1 MTAKVVRSSQIE
13 DLENSILWALQEYLY
28 HCQSIKTGCEIR
40 FKFTRDKS
48 ASYPAG
54 LIRQFELIKIGEKLF
69 FEVDNTRF
77 EPKAYAVRLAKAYLD
92 SRVYPVKQR
101 EAGGE

>member
-1 MTAKVVRSSQIE
+1 MQALQSPQIE
-13 DLENSILWALQEYLY
+13 ELENTILWAFQEYLF
-28 HCQSIKTGCEIR
+28 HCQSVKNERETR